1 MNEAR
6 EQDRVTL
13 TKKLEKVCP
22 HFHCMHLMFGE
33 RPNVN
38 SQALGVV
45 GLPNQV
51 EVSHDTELDLDD
63 DLDKLHFPGDH
74 IETLL
79 S

>member
-1 MNEAR
+1 MLYGYTQIDLYDGIRWMNEAR

-45 GLPNQV
+45 GLPN
-51 EVSHDTELDLDD
+51 
-63 DLDKLHFPGDH
+63 
-74 IETLL
+74 
-79 S
+79 